1 MNRALQQFKTN
12 RTRVDELGTLA
23 AAIRTRTTPAIDVS
37 DIWRAQIVLIVSALD
52 HFVHELVWLG
62 MIESARGARK
72 KTDAFLRFDLP
83 LRSVEDAMANVP
95 AETWLGEAIR
105 ERHSWQS
112 FQDPDK
118 LADAIR
124 LVSDVKLWN
133 FVGGELGLLQA
144 DTKTRLKL
152 IVDRRNKIAHESDL
166 DPTNPGFH
174 WQIDA
179 QMVCETVSFVDRLA
193 EAVYKACI

>member
-1 MNRALQQFKTN
+1 M
-12 RTRVDELGTLA
+12 
-23 AAIRTRTTPAIDVS
+23 
-37 DIWRAQIVLIVSALD
+37 
-52 HFVHELVWLG
+52 
-62 MIESARGARK
+62 
-72 KTDAFLRFDLP
+72 RFDLP
-83 LRSVEDAMANVP
+83 LRSVDDAPANVP

-124 LVSDVKLWN
+124 LVSDVKLWTL
-133 FVGGELGLLQA
+133 FGTELGLQPA
-144 DTKTRLKL
+144 DIKTRLKL

-179 QMVCETVSFVDRLA
+179 QMVCDTISFIDGLA
-193 EAVYKACI
+193 AAIYKACR